1 MFRKRSTLRGLTF
14 ICVALIMLA
23 SCTSTKNLAYFQDLP
38 SSSVIKLDPMPQ
50 DQRVIES
57 GDEINIVF
65 IARDDAAAAYF
76 NKAAVTNAV
85 TNDGVSVSK
94 SLSASMGS
102 GLNYLVDPSGNLEF
116 PEIGRVKVSGLTAS
130 QLKEA
135 LTKMVAN
142 KLKDPIVEVRFNNF
156 RVSVIG
162 DVRNPGTYMLPMQ
175 KPTLLE
181 ALAAA
186 GDLTITANRMDVQLY
201 RDYNG
206 ERKISR
212 LDLRK
217 KEVLSNPDVFL
228 MKHNDVLIV
237 KPATNTQAREN
248 LRTASVVTSV
258 AIGLITLVLTI
269 TNNN

>member
-1 MFRKRSTLRGLTF
+1 MLRKHLTLRSLTF
-14 ICVALIMLA
+14 MCVTLLMLA
-23 SCTSTKNLAYFQDLP
+23 SCTSTKNLEYFQDLP
-38 SSSVIKLDPMPQ
+38 KSTVIKLDPMPQ
-50 DQRVIES
+50 DQRVIEN

-85 TNDGVSVSK
+85 TNDGINAPK
-94 SLSASMGS
+94 SLSNPIGA
-102 GLNYLVDPSGNLEF
+102 GLNYLVDPSGYIEF
-116 PEIGRVKVSGLTAS
+116 TEIGRVKVTGLTAP
-130 QLKEA
+130 QLKDA

-175 KPTLLE
+175 RPTLLE

-186 GDLTITANRMDVQLY
+186 GDLAITANRVDVQLY

-206 ERKISR
+206 QRKITR

-217 KEVLSNPDVFL
+217 QEVLNNPDVFL

-237 KPATNTQAREN
+237 KPATNTLAREN
-248 LRTASVVTSV
+248 LRTASAVTGV